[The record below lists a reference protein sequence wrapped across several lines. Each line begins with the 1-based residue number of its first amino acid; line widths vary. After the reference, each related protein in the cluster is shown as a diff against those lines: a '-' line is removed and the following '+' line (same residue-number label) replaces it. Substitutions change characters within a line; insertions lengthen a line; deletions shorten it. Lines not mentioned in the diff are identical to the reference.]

1 MLCGCLWA
9 AKTPSQ
15 PDLKPANQQGILAG
29 KCYTQPSKVKE
40 NFCFL
45 GQKFSAR
52 KM

>member
-15 PDLKPANQQGILAG
+15 PDLKPANQQGILAR

-40 NFCFL
+40 KLFPFKGKNF
-45 GQKFSAR
+45 S
-52 KM
+52 